1 MTYLEA
7 INYILAMTG
16 SPEVQ
21 EEDLAENYPDIVG
34 AKARLDTEIRTI
46 QNRGWWF
53 NTLTANVTPDPDS
66 NLVSTS
72 GILRLLPRHAGTFT
86 LRNDNLYNLTDG
98 TFEFLGEVSLSAVV
112 QLAWEDLPFSVQEF
126 AKQKAAEKVILM
138 DLEDFNK
145 AQMLGSAIMEAQV
158 ALFTEEGEARKV
170 NALCS
175 PAALRAL
182 SGTKPYRLQSINN
195 NLYPL
200 G

>member
-16 SPEVQ
+16 SPEIQ
-21 EEDLAENYPDIVG
+21 EEDLALDYPDIIG
-34 AKARLDTEIRTI
+34 AKARLNSELRTI

-53 NTLTANVTPDPDS
+53 NTLKSTVTPDPVTNQID
-66 NLVSTS
+66 TS
-72 GILRLLPRHAGTFT
+72 GILRLMPRYKVTYT
-86 LRNDNLYNLTDG
+86 LRNDRLYNLTDG
-98 TFEFLGEVSLSAVV
+98 TFEFSGDIELGGIV
-112 QLAWEDLPFSVQEF
+112 QLAWEDLPFSMQEF

-145 AQMLGSAIMEAQV
+145 AQMLRTAIMEAQV

-175 PAALRAL
+175 PAAIRAL
-182 SGTKPYRLQSINN
+182 SGTRPYRLQSISNN
-195 NLYPL
+195 IYPL